1 MTKIVLILAF
11 ITTTICCITL
21 CSSKNKLQ
29 IGDVAPDFMLPDQN
43 GIMHSLSEYRGKK
56 IALYFYPKDDTP
68 GCRKQ
73 ACSIRDN
80 FEKLSH
86 ANITVIGLSKGTS
99 KSKANFAQKY
109 ALPFTL
115 LSANKKTL
123 CDYGTNGTL
132 FTLYLPKRRTFLINE
147 NGIIVAII
155 DNISVD
161 KHAQQII
168 DEFNRTS

>member
-1 MTKIVLILAF
+1 MKLKVGQKAPAF
-11 ITTTICCITL
+11 
-21 CSSKNKLQ
+21 
-29 IGDVAPDFMLPDQN
+29 VLPDQ
-43 GIMHSLSEYRGKK
+43 GGKTHK
-56 IALYFYPKDDTP
+56 LADYTGQWVLLYFYPKDDTP

-80 FEKLSH
+80 FDKLSL

-99 KSKANFAQKY
+99 KSKAHFAQKY

-123 CDYGTNGTL
+123 CDYGTSGTL